1 MVEEAVN
8 SGYEFNGCFKLSR
21 QDENLEVKE
30 GVLVFIEFMFWIDCF
45 FCYVVYVVL
54 VLYEFK
60 MLMFFFFI

>member
-30 GVLVFIEFMFWIDCF
+30 GVLVFIEMVFIQSSKNIQLYIKICSS
-45 FCYVVYVVL
+45 VL
-54 VLYEFK
+54 EK
-60 MLMFFFFI
+60 